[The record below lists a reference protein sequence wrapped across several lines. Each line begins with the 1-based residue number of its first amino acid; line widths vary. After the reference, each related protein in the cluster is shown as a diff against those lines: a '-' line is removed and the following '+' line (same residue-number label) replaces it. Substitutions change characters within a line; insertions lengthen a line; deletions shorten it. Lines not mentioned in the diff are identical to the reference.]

1 MGNKRLFSK
10 TANGP
15 QMFIKCLFGAGRF
28 CLDIALRRCYNFAFP
43 FPALYQIYWGN
54 FDEVNVIGY
63 CVRCRAKQEM
73 LSATRTLMKNGRR
86 AMIGTCACC
95 GTKMSVAGKWDDD
108 PVQPAP
114 QTGENGLLGPPK
126 NG

>member
-1 MGNKRLFSK
+1 V
-10 TANGP
+10 
-15 QMFIKCLFGAGRF
+15 
-28 CLDIALRRCYNFAFP
+28 
-43 FPALYQIYWGN
+43 
-54 FDEVNVIGY
+54 DEVNVIGY

-108 PVQPAP
+108 PTQAILERNENSLTAAP
-114 QTGENGLLGPPK
+114 ETG
-126 NG
+126 

>member
-1 MGNKRLFSK
+1 
-10 TANGP
+10 
-15 QMFIKCLFGAGRF
+15 
-28 CLDIALRRCYNFAFP
+28 
-43 FPALYQIYWGN
+43 
-54 FDEVNVIGY
+54 VIGY

-108 PVQPAP
+108 PEPVTPENSLTAAP
-114 QTGENGLLGPPK
+114 ETG
-126 NG
+126 